1 VPVVGVRVGDDPST
15 SGVPLVHQSG
25 DGVQTD
31 HTVHVGATDA
41 GARER
46 LVGRTRE
53 YGTGQVGFGQ
63 VRTEQG
69 RFLSVSTP
77 FWAGFAPFWA
87 GFTPALVGFGRHI
100 RGFDVFSG

>member
-1 VPVVGVRVGDDPST
+1 MPVVGVRTVTDPST
-15 SGVPLVHQSG
+15 SAVPLVHQSL

-31 HTVHVGATDA
+31 HTVHVGAIDA

-69 RFLSVSTP
+69 RFLFVSTP
-77 FWAGFAPFWA
+77 VWAGFAPA
-87 GFTPALVGFGRHI
+87 LVGFDPALVSFGRHI